1 MNNKVLI
8 VAGMHRSGTSLIT
21 QWLYRCGLH
30 VGEQLLGKGIGND
43 DGHYEDIEFYNF
55 HLNLLKSKNLHD
67 SGFVEEPV
75 SGMAEKDKENAL
87 QLIYKKNSAYAEW
100 GWKDPRTCL
109 FLRDYDKLIPC
120 AHYLVVFRSF
130 GSTVSSVIT
139 RAQKVLHSN
148 DGKGERK
155 GFFVDF
161 FKKRALKKE
170 IDNLSREQAGSSLKI
185 WMLYNREIL
194 EFLDSID
201 PEKYL
206 VLNYDSLLKNDSAIF
221 DRLRNGWNFTFNYI
235 SFADVYKPS
244 LISKDLNIRKFVNK
258 KLYEEACDLE
268 EMLKSRLSV
277 K

>member
-8 VAGMHRSGTSLIT
+8 VAGMHRSGTSLVT

-43 DGHYEDIEFYNF
+43 DGHYEDMEFYQF
-55 HLNLLKSKNLHD
+55 HLSLLKSKNLHD

-75 SGMAEKDKENAL
+75 TGMTENDKENAL
-87 QLIYKKNSAYAEW
+87 RLINKKNSTHTEW

-109 FLRDYDKLIPC
+109 FLKDYEKLIPY
-120 AHYLVVFRSF
+120 AQYLVVFRSF

-139 RAQKVLHSN
+139 RAQKVLHSGDKN
-148 DGKGERK
+148 VERK
-155 GFFVDF
+155 GLFADF

-170 IDNLSREQAGSSLKI
+170 IETLSREQAGPSLKI

-194 EFLDSID
+194 KFLDTID
-201 PEKYL
+201 SEKYI

-221 DRLRNGWNFTFNYI
+221 EKLRNGWQYTLNYI
-235 SFADVYKPS
+235 RFADVYKPS
-244 LISKDLNIRKFVNK
+244 LISKDLDIRKFVDK

-268 EMLKSRLSV
+268 EMLKSRLFI